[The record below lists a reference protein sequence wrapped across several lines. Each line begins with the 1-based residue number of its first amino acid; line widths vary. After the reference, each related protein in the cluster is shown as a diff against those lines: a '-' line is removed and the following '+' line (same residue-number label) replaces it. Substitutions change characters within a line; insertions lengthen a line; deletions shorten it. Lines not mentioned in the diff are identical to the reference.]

1 MSASDSQSTS
11 RTITSGRLTTCGV
24 IKEGQAVRLDFLD
37 SQGNPHSVEFPVE
50 QVHSIIM
57 TLPRMLSEALQ
68 RRTQDQTSRCVF
80 SLGRWTIES
89 AHNGSL
95 VVTLSTVDGF
105 EVSFGIPFDTCV
117 ALGSVLRHEGRSA
130 TAQSTTHR
138 PKSPAIN

>member
-1 MSASDSQSTS
+1 MAASHSQTTLH
-11 RTITSGRLTTCGV
+11 TITSGRLTTCGV
-24 IKEGQAVRLDFLD
+24 VKEGRAVRLDFLD
-37 SQGNPHSVEFPVE
+37 SRGEPHSVEFPVE
-50 QVHSIIM
+50 QVHYIIM

-68 RRTQDQTSRCVF
+68 RQTQDQTSRCVF

-130 TAQSTTHR
+130 TEQLTADRS
-138 PKSPAIN
+138 KSPAIN